1 MAEFF
6 KTGKGVD
13 LEVLTS
19 ATLSKLEEIKDK
31 TATGL
36 SHIIETRKILDLK
49 IDLKPSYLLV
59 PKSGFYHAKSDL
71 IIIDFGS
78 LQLVSVGQGNP
89 QSLSPSFSSL
99 EEIMDRA
106 YEKYSLELRSVQVL
120 YSKSGEEWK
129 TARQRG
135 SSVQHI
141 LQPMDFSLQ
150 LAKCMVEKDTRM
162 SRFKVSG
169 ELPLLHVKISDQKIQ
184 GVLDLVNSIPLPQSD
199 STPSTPTQKVQLV
212 CPRVIPPLPPPPRRC

>member
-59 PKSGFYHAKSDL
+59 PKSGFYQAKSDL
-71 IIIDFGS
+71 MIIDFGS
-78 LQLVSVGQGNP
+78 LQVRTDG
-89 QSLSPSFSSL
+89 
-99 EEIMDRA
+99 
-106 YEKYSLELRSVQVL
+106 
-120 YSKSGEEWK
+120 
-129 TARQRG
+129 
-135 SSVQHI
+135 
-141 LQPMDFSLQ
+141 
-150 LAKCMVEKDTRM
+150 
-162 SRFKVSG
+162 
-169 ELPLLHVKISDQKIQ
+169 
-184 GVLDLVNSIPLPQSD
+184 
-199 STPSTPTQKVQLV
+199 
-212 CPRVIPPLPPPPRRC
+212 